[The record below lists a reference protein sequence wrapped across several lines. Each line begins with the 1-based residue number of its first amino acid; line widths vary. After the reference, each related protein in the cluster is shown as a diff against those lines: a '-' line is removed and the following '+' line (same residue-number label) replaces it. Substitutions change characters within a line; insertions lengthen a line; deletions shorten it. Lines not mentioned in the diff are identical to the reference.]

1 MSCRLPSLILAA
13 VLMASVPAMAQ
24 EVDGTNVTTSELKS
38 DSLALPDLIQT
49 DTDFPPEKSVTILAS
64 SLLGQT
70 LYARD
75 GNRIGLISDLV
86 MTQELDGLLAIVGVG
101 GFLGFGTRDV
111 AIPKDRIAV
120 TEDKS
125 GELRFTVASTRE
137 QLQQAPVFD
146 RTALVR

>member
-1 MSCRLPSLILAA
+1 MLVHAA
-13 VLMASVPAMAQ
+13 LKAKQHPVVTDLTGVGQRHGTGRQLTHRAPGRYSHAFPA
-24 EVDGTNVTTSELKS
+24 TR
-38 DSLALPDLIQT
+38 
-49 DTDFPPEKSVTILAS
+49 
-64 SLLGQT
+64 
-70 LYARD
+70 RD